1 MWSSISVDNSLARA
15 LHQLKA
21 EALSCEVEKY
31 IPAVPVRAGMPRM
44 VGTRGSPRIHHD
56 GPESF
61 PLSDDNHAGRA
72 DAEQAP
78 SSRLRQ
84 QQPVAMALDEARLR
98 RLSFGGRGGA
108 TKKMLPALDRPRGE
122 GGAGGPLVPLPLE
135 KPKFHHGEARPK
147 RPKV

>member
-1 MWSSISVDNSLARA
+1 M
-15 LHQLKA
+15 
-21 EALSCEVEKY
+21 
-31 IPAVPVRAGMPRM
+31 PVCAGMTRM

-61 PLSDDNHAGRA
+61 PLSGDNHASRA

-78 SSRLRQ
+78 SSRVRQ
-84 QQPVAMALDEARLR
+84 QQPVAVVLDEARLR

-122 GGAGGPLVPLPLE
+122 GPLVPLPLE